1 QSLGPFPRKRIP
13 PTARFSGG
21 LTPRTP
27 SKSASLLTS
36 PRRAGLVPRPLPSNR
51 SPHPSNWFTHW
62 SLPPAKYS
70 SPTTTTPIPDTLGAG
85 AARQARVLA
94 RLSRAPERS
103 RSARSPARWT
113 KCTEAYGPRLWRGS
127 AAGAVNVRGYL
138 STGAQR
144 PFPLRIGPRGLDEA
158 KTRDRRASWSVK
170 IPAMKTR
177 LIADISAPL
186 QCAQLRCCG
195 TRRSTRDLPRMDI
208 LELSGE
214 AFSKGFNGHERTQ

>member
-144 PFPLRIGPRGLDEA
+144 PFPEDWAKPKPEIGGRPGPLRFRRCHHSTDPTHALRQSHGSPSSLSAGPSPRPPSDVS
-158 KTRDRRASWSVK
+158 TSVSL
-170 IPAMKTR
+170 A
-177 LIADISAPL
+177 
-186 QCAQLRCCG
+186 
-195 TRRSTRDLPRMDI
+195 
-208 LELSGE
+208 
-214 AFSKGFNGHERTQ
+214 